1 MVEVIDVLMNLER
14 MNGSFNKREQRV
26 ADFVRANLD
35 KATLMRQSDIASAA
49 DVSVATVNRFC
60 QTIGCSGFREF
71 QIWLARSVAV
81 GMQYLREPAESRIE
95 PAALVDHVFSTI
107 VDGLNLARS
116 QITKEMIDSAC
127 QLIVAARRVVI
138 FGTGGGSTMVAR
150 EAANRFF
157 RLGIIADAYTDE
169 YAQRMV
175 ASTLHT
181 SDIVFVIS
189 NSGAVRSILDSLAV
203 ARQYGARAI
212 VMSRSDSLAAGQA
225 DALISV
231 NIPENPDIYKPT
243 ASRIVQIA
251 VLDVL
256 ATAVAKARP
265 EFTKETLRRVRTAL
279 VSLGDD
285 SQPRPIGD

>member
-116 QITKEMIDSAC
+116 QITKEMIDGAC

-150 EAANRFF
+150 EA
-157 RLGIIADAYTDE
+157 
-169 YAQRMV
+169 
-175 ASTLHT
+175 
-181 SDIVFVIS
+181 
-189 NSGAVRSILDSLAV
+189 
-203 ARQYGARAI
+203 
-212 VMSRSDSLAAGQA
+212 
-225 DALISV
+225 
-231 NIPENPDIYKPT
+231 
-243 ASRIVQIA
+243 
-251 VLDVL
+251 
-256 ATAVAKARP
+256 
-265 EFTKETLRRVRTAL
+265 
-279 VSLGDD
+279 
-285 SQPRPIGD
+285 